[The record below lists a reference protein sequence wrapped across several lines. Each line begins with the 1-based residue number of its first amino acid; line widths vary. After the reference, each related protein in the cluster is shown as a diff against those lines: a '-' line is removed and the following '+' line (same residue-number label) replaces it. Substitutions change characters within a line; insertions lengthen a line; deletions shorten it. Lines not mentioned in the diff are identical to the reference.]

1 MKKLLTL
8 GSLAFALAVSLAVLN
23 GCSSKQNHATQIDL
37 LKDYMDTTVNP
48 GDDFFRYAVGTWLK
62 NNPIAASERSNG
74 IWLLVQ
80 NETYD
85 RLKKINEDAAA
96 DKNAKAGTNQ
106 QKIGDF
112 WFTGMD
118 TVSIEKQGI
127 TPLQSELDR
136 INGISD
142 KSSLTDAIA
151 YYQTIGVGP
160 LFGAYI
166 YQDEMNSE
174 KVMMHLYQG
183 GLGLPD
189 RDYYFKTET
198 RFVNYR
204 TEYLKHISA
213 MLQLIGEDV
222 STADAD
228 AKKMMTLETA
238 LAKAS
243 KTVEQMRDTYANY
256 NKMTLDDANKIT
268 PGIDWKDMFSKMQ
281 INNLDSVIVCQ
292 PDFFKVADKLLST
305 VSINDW
311 KIYLR
316 YQLLSSFAGNL
327 SSAFDK
333 ENFHFYGTILS
344 GVPEQRPRWKR
355 VLDSEESLMGDALGQ
370 LYVQKYFSETTKQRY
385 VKMVDA
391 IFDAYRSR
399 IQNLDWMT
407 DSTKQKAISKLNHV
421 TKKVGY
427 PDKWKDYS
435 TMQIDRSS
443 YLHNIIQGNLWH
455 YQFEVSKLFKPV
467 DRTEWDMT
475 PQTYNAYYNPSN
487 NEIVLPAA
495 MFIIPGWPDSLIDD
509 AVVYGY
515 AGAST
520 IGHEITHGFDDQGRQ
535 FDEKGNLKPWWSM
548 QDSIAFAKRAQ
559 GLINQFSNYVVLD
572 SMHINGAQTL
582 GENIADLGGV
592 VLGYEALKKTDAFKN
607 NEVIDGLTPT
617 QRFYLGYALS
627 WMGEYR
633 DESIAQRVVTDVHSP
648 NFLRING
655 PLSDVDP
662 WYEAFH
668 VTETN
673 KMFLPDSLRVKIW

>member
-1 MKKLLTL
+1 MLSMATCL
-8 GSLAFALAVSLAVLN
+8 
-23 GCSSKQNHATQIDL
+23 SSCKHNQTSQIDL
-37 LKDYMDTTVNP
+37 LRDYMDTSVSP
-48 GDDFFRYAVGTWLK
+48 GDDFFRYAVGKWLK
-62 NNPIAASERSNG
+62 ENPIAASERSNG

-85 RLKKINEDAAA
+85 RLKKINDDAAA
-96 DKNAKAGTNQ
+96 DKSAKPGSNA

-118 TVSIEKQGI
+118 TTVIEQQGI
-127 TPLQSELDR
+127 TPLQPELDR
-136 INGISD
+136 INSIKD
-142 KSSLTDAIA
+142 KAGLLDAIA

-204 TEYLKHISA
+204 AEYLKHISA
-213 MLQLIGEDV
+213 MLQLIGEDAN
-222 STADAD
+222 TADAD
-228 AKKMMTLETA
+228 ALKMMTLETA
-238 LAKAS
+238 MAKVS
-243 KTVEQMRDTYANY
+243 KTVEDMRDTYANY
-256 NKMTLDDANKIT
+256 HKMKLDDCNKLT
-268 PGIDWKDMFSKMQ
+268 PGINWNDMFTKMQ
-281 INNLDSVIVCQ
+281 IKNLDSVIVAQ
-292 PDFFKVADKLLST
+292 PEFYTAISKMINT

-316 YQLLSSFAGNL
+316 YQLLTAFASDL
-327 SSAFDK
+327 SSNFDK
-333 ENFHFYGTILS
+333 ENFRFYGTVLS
-344 GVPEQRPRWKR
+344 GVPQQRPRWKR
-355 VLDSEESLMGDALGQ
+355 VLDAEEGLLGDALGQ

-385 VKMVDA
+385 VKMVDE
-391 IFDAYRSR
+391 IFDAYRNR
-399 IQNLDWMT
+399 IQNLDWMS

-443 YLHNIIQGNLWH
+443 YLHNIIQGNIWQ
-455 YQFEVSKLFKPV
+455 YQYQVAKLYKPV

-475 PQTYNAYYNPSN
+475 PQTYNAYYNSSN

-495 MFIIPGWPDSLIDD
+495 MFIIPGWPDSLADD

-535 FDEKGNLKPWWSM
+535 FDEKGNLKPWWSV
-548 QDSIAFAKRAQ
+548 QDSVAFSLRAQ
-559 GLINQFSNYVVLD
+559 GLINQFNNYVVLD

-582 GENIADLGGV
+582 GENIADLGGL
-592 VLGYEALKKTDAFKN
+592 VLGYDAFTKTDQFKKGEKIN
-607 NEVIDGLTPT
+607 GLTPT

-655 PLSDVDP
+655 PVTDCDP
-662 WYEAFH
+662 WYDAFRINPH
-668 VTETN
+668 C
-673 KMFLPDSLRVKIW
+673 KMYVPDSLRVKIW

>member
-1 MKKLLTL
+1 MKKQVHFLFIL
-8 GSLAFALAVSLAVLN
+8 SMVISVSGIFN
-23 GCSSKQNHATQIDL
+23 SCDSNKSHASNIDL

-48 GDDFFRYAVGTWLK
+48 GDDFFRYAVGNWLK
-62 NNPIAASERSNG
+62 NNPIAESERSNG

-85 RLKKINEDAAA
+85 RLKKINEEAAA
-96 DKNAKAGTNQ
+96 NKNAKPGTNE

-118 TVSIEKQGI
+118 TLTIEKQGA
-127 TPLQSELDR
+127 TPLQPELDR
-136 INGISD
+136 INNITD
-142 KSSLTDAIA
+142 KTSLLDAVA

-189 RDYYFKTET
+189 RDYYFKTES

-204 TEYLKHISA
+204 SEYLKHVSA
-213 MLQLIGEDV
+213 MLQLIGEN
-222 STADAD
+222 ADQAD
-228 AKKMMTLETA
+228 KDSKSMMALETSI
-238 LAKAS
+238 AKAS
-243 KTVEQMRDTYANY
+243 KTVEDMRDTYANY
-256 NKMTLDDANKIT
+256 HKMTIADADKLTSTIK
-268 PGIDWKDMFSKMQ
+268 WSEMFNKMQ
-281 INNLDSVIVCQ
+281 IKNLDSVIVAQ
-292 PDFFKVADKLLST
+292 PEFFKAIDKLIGTISMD
-305 VSINDW
+305 DW
-311 KIYLR
+311 KTYLR

-327 SSAFDK
+327 SSAFEL
-333 ENFHFYGTILS
+333 ENFHFYGTVLS
-344 GVPEQRPRWKR
+344 GVPKQRPRWKR
-355 VLDSEESLMGDALGQ
+355 VLDAEESLMGDALGQ
-370 LYVQKYFSETTKQRY
+370 LYVQKYFSEKTKQRY
-385 VKMVDA
+385 EKMTDEV
-391 IFDAYRSR
+391 FDEYRNQ
-399 IQNLDWMT
+399 IKNLDWMT
-407 DSTKQKAISKLNHV
+407 DSTKEKAISKLNHV

-427 PDKWKDYS
+427 PDKWRDYS

-443 YLHNIIQGNLWH
+443 YLHNVMQGNLWH
-455 YQFEVSKLFKPV
+455 YQYEVAKLYKPV

-495 MFIIPGWPDSLIDD
+495 MFIIPGWPDSLADD

-515 AGAST
+515 AAAST

-535 FDEKGNLKPWWSM
+535 FDEKGNLKPWWSAI
-548 QDSIAFAKRAQ
+548 DSMEFTNRAQ
-559 GLINQFSNYVVLD
+559 GLINQFDNYVVLD

-582 GENIADLGGV
+582 GENIADLGGL
-592 VLGYEALKKTDAFKN
+592 VLGFEAFKKTEQFKK
-607 NEVIDGLTPT
+607 NELINGMTPT

-627 WMGEYR
+627 WMGSYR

-655 PLSDVDP
+655 PVADVDS

-668 VTETN
+668 VTSSN
-673 KMFLPDSLRVKIW
+673 KLYIPDSLRVKIW